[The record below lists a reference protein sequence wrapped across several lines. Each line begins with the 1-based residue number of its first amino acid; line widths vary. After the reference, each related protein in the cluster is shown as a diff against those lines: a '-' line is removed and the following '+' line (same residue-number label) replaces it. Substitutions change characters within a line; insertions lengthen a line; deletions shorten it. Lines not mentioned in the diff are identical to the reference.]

1 MGAGMTSEQL
11 FLLTIG
17 ATVTVTVAIM
27 QVRKRRRPIKPAT
40 LESLYVSS
48 EIEQRKPREPE
59 EPITASEPRV
69 LTAEEEESKAELE
82 RLQRLINRR
91 KQIARQTDISH
102 HLWNLYKSQFRSTS
116 PASADRYNQNGKWYD
131 LKFLQSSTMNHLY
144 EFEFELNGARYK
156 FVDDEETQGWCLNLK
171 FFNLLLYDDS
181 GRCLIDIPIKLRVDS
196 EGKHYSISSDA
207 PKAFLLGDWIS
218 DFVKATLKHQS
229 LRNQE
234 IRAQKHQERLWEIED
249 LKNRFGI
256 SD

>member
-1 MGAGMTSEQL
+1 VQTEKGADMTSEQL

-116 PASADRYNQNGKWYD
+116 PA
-131 LKFLQSSTMNHLY
+131 
-144 EFEFELNGARYK
+144 
-156 FVDDEETQGWCLNLK
+156 
-171 FFNLLLYDDS
+171 
-181 GRCLIDIPIKLRVDS
+181 
-196 EGKHYSISSDA
+196 
-207 PKAFLLGDWIS
+207 
-218 DFVKATLKHQS
+218 
-229 LRNQE
+229 
-234 IRAQKHQERLWEIED
+234 
-249 LKNRFGI
+249 
-256 SD
+256 